1 MTLDKVIEGLQE
13 AKEHG
18 ILGNSRIITEIKDV
32 GIGNIDKIEYDNRN
46 VTISITII

>member
-1 MTLDKVIEGLQE
+1 MTLDELIKRLQE

-32 GIGNIDKIEYDNRN
+32 GIGNIDEVEYDNRN
-46 VTISITII
+46 VAISITII